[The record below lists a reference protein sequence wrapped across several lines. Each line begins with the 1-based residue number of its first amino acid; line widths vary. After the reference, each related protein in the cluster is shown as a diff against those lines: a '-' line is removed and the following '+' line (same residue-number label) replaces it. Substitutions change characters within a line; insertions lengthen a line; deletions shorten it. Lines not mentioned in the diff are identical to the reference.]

1 MDKHGLHQL
10 VAAIS
15 AAAAARDHYTAT
27 HQKNVSCLAR
37 RIAQHL
43 ALLST
48 QIECIRISALLH
60 DIGKLGVPSSILSK
74 TGKLRK
80 EEFELIKLH
89 PVIGE
94 EILQQVDF
102 EWPVASIVRQHHE
115 RLNGSGYP
123 DGLTGDQ
130 IHFESKVIAVAD
142 VVESISHSRSYR
154 QALGQQKAID
164 EISKNRGI
172 LYEPIVVDACI
183 ALYDLNQ
190 GELFPSQQE

>member
-27 HQKNVSCLAR
+27 HQKKVSDLAR

-43 ALLST
+43 ELPST

-80 EEFELIKLH
+80 EEFDLIKVH
-89 PVIGE
+89 PVVGE
-94 EILQQVDF
+94 EILQGVSFQ
-102 EWPVASIVRQHHE
+102 WPVANIIRQHHE
-115 RLNGSGYP
+115 RLDGSGYP
-123 DGLTGDQ
+123 DGLKGEQ
-130 IHFESKVIAVAD
+130 IHFEAKVIAVAD
-142 VVESISHSRSYR
+142 VVESISHSRAYR
-154 QALGQQKAID
+154 QALGQVKAID

-183 ALYDLNQ
+183 ALYDLNH
-190 GELFPSQQE
+190 GDLFPAP

>member
-27 HQKNVSCLAR
+27 HQKKVSALAR

-43 ALLST
+43 ELPSN
-48 QIECIRISALLH
+48 QVECIRISALLH

-80 EEFELIKLH
+80 EEFDLIKVH
-89 PVIGE
+89 PAIGE
-94 EILQQVDF
+94 EIFLGVDF
-102 EWPVASIVRQHHE
+102 EWPVASIIRQHHE
-115 RLNGSGYP
+115 RLDGSGYP

-142 VVESISHSRSYR
+142 VVESISHSRAYR
-154 QALGQQKAID
+154 QALGQDKAIE
-164 EISKNRGI
+164 EISKNRGT
-172 LYEPIVVDACI
+172 LYEPCVVDACI

-190 GELFPSQQE
+190 GNLFPS